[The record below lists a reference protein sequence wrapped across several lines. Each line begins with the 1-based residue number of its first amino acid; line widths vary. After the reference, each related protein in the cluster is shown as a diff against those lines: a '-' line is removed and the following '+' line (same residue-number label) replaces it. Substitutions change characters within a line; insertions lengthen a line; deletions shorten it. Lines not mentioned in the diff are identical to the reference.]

1 MSIKRI
7 LSVAVAVSATAALL
21 LSCGGSKT
29 TSSGVA
35 SGSSSGSG
43 NYTAPQETKGGAPA
57 KQDGTRAKRAK
68 IECEE
73 KAYEPNS
80 PLREMGIGTSE
91 DEEFATA
98 ASRTSAE
105 ENLARSLGVSV
116 RGMMKKFKEEYK
128 KESGKSL
135 KGEANLEQISY
146 WEEFV
151 RGARRICRE
160 VYDNENTGEVTVY
173 TTLELSPDGL
183 KNVFNKLSK
192 DEELE
197 IDFDMHQF
205 EKAMAEEREIF
216 LQNRDR

>member
-43 NYTAPQETKGGAPA
+43 NYSAPQETKGGAPA
-57 KQDGTRAKRAK
+57 KQGGTRAKRAK

-135 KGEANLEQISY
+135 KGEAKLEQISY

-151 RGARRICRE
+151 KGARRICRD
-160 VYDNENTGEVTVY
+160 VYDESNGEITVY
-173 TTLELSPDGL
+173 TTLEISPDIL